1 MLHEDAVATLTG
13 YTPEPGAEADYRET
27 VRLLELGPEVMWRQ
41 HPGAH
46 ITGSAVVVSPD
57 RKRFLL
63 CLHGRF
69 NVWVQLGGHCE
80 PGDATLAGVA
90 LREASEESGIAGLT
104 VDPVPVD
111 VDIHEVTCGG
121 RPGLHYDV
129 IFAVYAPE
137 NAVEQVSD
145 ESHALGWFTA
155 DDLPTPLGTDTDR
168 VIRSA
173 VRRVQAHADRIGEH
187 HPRR

>member
-1 MLHEDAVATLTG
+1 MTALHDDALATMQNFR
-13 YTPEPGAEADYRET
+13 PESAAEQDWRAMVQLLQQGPQVMRRE
-27 VRLLELGPEVMWRQ
+27 
-41 HPGAH
+41 HDGAH
-46 ITGSAVVVSPD
+46 VTGSAIVVSPD

-80 PGDATLAGVA
+80 EGDTTLAGVA
-90 LREASEESGIAGLT
+90 LREATEESGIGGLT

-121 RPGLHYDV
+121 RRCLHHDV

-145 ESHALGWFTA
+145 ESHALGWFSPE
-155 DDLPTPLGTDTDR
+155 DLPSPLGTDTDR
-168 VIRSA
+168 IIRSA
-173 VRRVQAHADRIGEH
+173 QRRVHISTREIV
-187 HPRR
+187 

>member
-1 MLHEDAVATLTG
+1 MTLHEDALATVEAFRP
-13 YTPEPGAEADYRET
+13 TPEAEHDWRTTKE
-27 VRLLELGPEVMWRQ
+27 LLHKGPQVMWRE
-41 HPGAH
+41 HDGGH
-46 ITGSAVVVSPD
+46 VTGSAMVVSPD

-63 CLHGRF
+63 CLHGRH

-90 LREASEESGIAGLT
+90 LREATEESGIAGLT

-111 VDIHEVTCGG
+111 IDVHDVRCGG
-121 RPGLHYDV
+121 RDCKHHDF

-137 NAVEQVSD
+137 DAVEQVSE
-145 ESHALGWFTA
+145 ESHALGWFSP
-155 DDLPTPLGTDTDR
+155 DDLPAPLGTDTDR

-173 VRRVQAHADRIGEH
+173 AKRVQAA
-187 HPRR
+187 

>member
-1 MLHEDAVATLTG
+1 VTLYEDAAKTIREFRPAPQG
-13 YTPEPGAEADYRET
+13 EPDWRET
-27 VRLLELGPEVMWRQ
+27 LELLKLGPQVMWRE
-41 HPGAH
+41 HDGAH
-46 ITGSAVVVSPD
+46 VTGSAIVVSAD

-80 PGDATLAGVA
+80 EGDTSLAGVA

-104 VDPVPVD
+104 VDPVPID
-111 VDIHEVTCGG
+111 LDIHEVTCAG
-121 RPGLHYDV
+121 RACLHHDV

-137 NAVEQVSD
+137 NAVEQVSE
-145 ESHALGWFTA
+145 ESHALGWFLP

-168 VIRSA
+168 VVRSA
-173 VRRVQAHADRIGEH
+173 QRRLQAA
-187 HPRR
+187 